1 VVWALAGTA
10 YAHEAFPARLQIDET
25 APGVYDVAFTLPV
38 IEGRKLRAEPRL
50 PPTCQDTS
58 PRETGATPGGVTT
71 AWEVRCDP
79 ASLAGEVV
87 LVDGLLGT
95 QTDLAV
101 RVTTL
106 DGRVHSAILKPSRP
120 GLVIPSPPRA
130 SALAMDAAVA
140 GMRRALRN
148 PALWVLLL
156 VVACLR
162 LRWRPLAIAVVACA
176 GGHLAGQWL
185 AGLGWLQVS
194 AHAPPVFAAL
204 SAVVPALG
212 FARRDDVPRGWLR
225 PLWLVTLL
233 LGLLLGGS
241 RPEAVPPEGL
251 SHAEQLL
258 AAAGFTV
265 GVALGLALIAI
276 VAIEL
281 RKAAGRVLGDSTER
295 VIGYLAGIVG
305 VGMLVH
311 RASVLLVLPD
321 ALPRDPLSLVLL
333 AVLLGPT
340 LRAMGAGATV
350 AIGGFAA
357 LLSGGMVPG
366 LSGVPLPLGTL
377 LVLGTL
383 FLFGAMLGLG
393 RHLPPRWTLPVAAL
407 AAVAHAW
414 YLAFVMADN
423 VSRPVGATVGVA
435 LLAVAVLHAS
445 LEVRVGSRSVR
456 LLGGVVAVLA
466 VVWRLAE
473 YGRWFDRQVAT
484 EAALG
489 LVRLPLLSAALVV
502 AAVVVWPRRRR
513 LLRQLGVETRTPLAA
528 GVLLALA
535 FFVLPVGS
543 PAVRNPFFE
552 PHAPAGDQVRRV
564 LASVLTSTYTAFNLG
579 DEDELYDR
587 LAENVSG
594 DLVADVYL
602 DSRRRLTAGTREG
615 AKVTVKDV
623 SVLDVGEV
631 IGGGESAGRYSY
643 PCKWVVTARVQHMQH
658 VHHRQNTYHGL
669 LTIRLD
675 RNRWKIAW
683 VELHGEERVVVP
695 WRAG

>member
-1 VVWALAGTA
+1 VAWALAGTA

-50 PPTCQDTS
+50 PPTCQDIST
-58 PRETGATPGGVTT
+58 RETGATPGGVTT

-87 LVDGLLGT
+87 LIDGLLGT

-101 RVTTL
+101 RVATL

-120 GLVIPSPPRA
+120 GLVVPPPPRA
-130 SALAMDAAVA
+130 SALAMEAAVG
-140 GMRRALRN
+140 GMRRAVRD

-156 VVACLR
+156 LVACCGR
-162 LRWRPLAIAVVACA
+162 RWRPLAGAVFACA

-185 AGLGWLQVS
+185 AGQGWLQVS
-194 AHAPPVFAAL
+194 AHIPPVFALL

-212 FARRDDVPRGWLR
+212 LARREAVPRGWLH

-241 RPEAVPPEGL
+241 RPETVPPEGL

-258 AAAGFTV
+258 ATAVFTV
-265 GVALGLALIAI
+265 GVALGLAVIAV
-276 VAIEL
+276 VATEL
-281 RKAAGRVLGDSTER
+281 RTAAGWVLGDSIEC
-295 VIGYLAGIVG
+295 VIGYLAGVVC

-321 ALPRDPLSLVLL
+321 ALPRDPLSLLL
-333 AVLLGPT
+333 LTAVLGPT
-340 LRAMGAGATV
+340 LRAAGVGAGA
-350 AIGGFAA
+350 AIGSFSA
-357 LLSGGMVPG
+357 LLSAGLIPG
-366 LSGVPLPLGTL
+366 LTGLSLPHGTL

-383 FLFGAMLGLG
+383 CLFGATLGLG
-393 RHLPPRWTLPVAAL
+393 LHLPRRWALSVAAL
-407 AAVAHAW
+407 AAVAHGW

-445 LEVRVGSRSVR
+445 HKATVGSRSVR
-456 LLGGVVAVLA
+456 LLGGGVALLA
-466 VVWRLAE
+466 VVWRFAE
-473 YGRWFDRQVAT
+473 YGRWFDGQVAT
-484 EAALG
+484 EVALG

-502 AAVVVWPRRRR
+502 AAIVMWPRRRK
-513 LLRQLGVETRTPLAA
+513 LLRELGVATRTPLAA
-528 GVLLALA
+528 GGLLALA
-535 FFVLPVGS
+535 FFVLSVGS
-543 PAVRNPFFE
+543 PVVRNPFFE
-552 PHAPAGDQVRRV
+552 PHAPAGDQARRV
-564 LASVLTSTYTAFNLG
+564 LASVLTNTYTAFNLG

-587 LAENVSG
+587 LSENVSE
-594 DLVADVYL
+594 DLVVDVYL

-623 SVLDVGEV
+623 SVLDVGDV
-631 IGGGESAGRYSY
+631 IGGGASAGGYSY
-643 PCKWVVTARVQHMQH
+643 PCRWVVTARVQHMQH
-658 VHHRQNTYHGL
+658 VHHRQNTYNGL

-675 RNRWKIAW
+675 HNRWKIAW
-683 VELHGEERVVVP
+683 VELHSEERVVVP